1 MRENKFLFFF
11 YKKKKIYG
19 KFIQMW
25 YNNYI
30 SKRTHRIWQYVMEE
44 NLKVV
49 DIEKEKEEKIK
60 ENTARDTEAVLK
72 EYEDTLGF

>member
-1 MRENKFLFFF
+1 
-11 YKKKKIYG
+11 
-19 KFIQMW
+19 
-25 YNNYI
+25 
-30 SKRTHRIWQYVMEE
+30 MEE

-60 ENTARDTEAVLK
+60 ENKARDTEAVLK

>member
-1 MRENKFLFFF
+1 
-11 YKKKKIYG
+11 
-19 KFIQMW
+19 
-25 YNNYI
+25 
-30 SKRTHRIWQYVMEE
+30 MEE

-60 ENTARDTEAVLK
+60 ENTSIDTESVLK

>member
-1 MRENKFLFFF
+1 
-11 YKKKKIYG
+11 
-19 KFIQMW
+19 
-25 YNNYI
+25 
-30 SKRTHRIWQYVMEE
+30 MEE

-49 DIEKEKEEKIK
+49 EKKKKKEEKIK

>member
-1 MRENKFLFFF
+1 
-11 YKKKKIYG
+11 
-19 KFIQMW
+19 
-25 YNNYI
+25 
-30 SKRTHRIWQYVMEE
+30 MEE

-60 ENTARDTEAVLK
+60 ENTARDTESVLK

>member
-1 MRENKFLFFF
+1 
-11 YKKKKIYG
+11 
-19 KFIQMW
+19 
-25 YNNYI
+25 
-30 SKRTHRIWQYVMEE
+30 MEE

-72 EYEDTLGF
+72 EYEDTLGFSHSNWRKYICKAMINMAFYIL

>member
-1 MRENKFLFFF
+1 
-11 YKKKKIYG
+11 
-19 KFIQMW
+19 MW

-30 SKRTHRIWQYVMEE
+30 SKRIQSRRKYVMEE

-49 DIEKEKEEKIK
+49 EIEKEKEEKIK

>member
-1 MRENKFLFFF
+1 
-11 YKKKKIYG
+11 
-19 KFIQMW
+19 
-25 YNNYI
+25 
-30 SKRTHRIWQYVMEE
+30 MEE

-72 EYEDTLGF
+72 EYQDILGS

>member
-1 MRENKFLFFF
+1 
-11 YKKKKIYG
+11 
-19 KFIQMW
+19 
-25 YNNYI
+25 
-30 SKRTHRIWQYVMEE
+30 MEE

-60 ENTARDTEAVLK
+60 ENTARDIEAVLK